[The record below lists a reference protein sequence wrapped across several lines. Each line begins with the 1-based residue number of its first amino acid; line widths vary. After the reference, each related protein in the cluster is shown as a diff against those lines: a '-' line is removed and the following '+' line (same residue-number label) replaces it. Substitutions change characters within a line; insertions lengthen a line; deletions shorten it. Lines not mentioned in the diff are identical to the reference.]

1 MVTSMKHF
9 ADLPPLF
16 NQIPQPWLGIG
27 GVVWFSPFEPT
38 VKDEQLQATPS
49 ARSNMAFRDH
59 LAAATHESA
68 PISLVHG
75 MLEHSRKNQHA
86 MTLYTNINECPGHRA
101 AVNMLTRDRLCAA
114 IGIEPEAYIDTLGWA
129 MDHPST
135 PAVVP
140 HYEAACLENIAEKVD
155 LRTIPIPH
163 HWPEDRG
170 RYSSASI
177 IIAEDNGIR
186 NVSFHRQFLRDENH
200 LVVRLVPRHLRTMVN
215 QARSEGREVSVAIV
229 NAPDPVVLL
238 AAAMSFNENI
248 DELTIAAALHE
259 KLYGTPLRLVELP
272 NGVQAPADAEYV
284 WWGRI
289 TLEDDDEGPY
299 VDITGTV
306 DDVRQEP
313 VIAVDG
319 LAHRNDPIFHALIPG
334 EAEHKT
340 LMGLPRAPTIKAAVN
355 KVVECTDVHM
365 TEGGCGWLGAV
376 LKIRKKHADDG
387 MRAIQAAF
395 DGHKSM
401 KMVTVVDED
410 IDITDPVR
418 VEWAMMTRW
427 QPDKDTL
434 ILSNQKGS
442 SLDPSRYAD
451 GNTSKIGYDATIDFG
466 VDPSGFMSVQ

>member
-1 MVTSMKHF
+1 
-9 ADLPPLF
+9 
-16 NQIPQPWLGIG
+16 
-27 GVVWFSPFEPT
+27 
-38 VKDEQLQATPS
+38 
-49 ARSNMAFRDH
+49 MAFRDH
-59 LAAATHESA
+59 LGAATVETSEV
-68 PISLVHG
+68 SLIHG
-75 MLEHSRKNQHA
+75 MLHHSRASGHA
-86 MTLYTNINECPGHRA
+86 MTVFENIPECPGHRA

-129 MDHPST
+129 MGQPST
-135 PAVVP
+135 PVLVAKE
-140 HYEAACLENIAEKVD
+140 EAPCFENTASKVD
-155 LRTIPIPH
+155 LRQIPIPH
-163 HWPEDRG
+163 HWPQDRG

-177 IIAEDNGIR
+177 IIAQDSGIR

-200 LVVRLVPRHLRTMVN
+200 LVVRLVPRHLRTMVMN
-215 QARSEGREVSVAIV
+215 AREEGREVKVAVV

-259 KLYGTPLRLVELP
+259 KLYDSPLQLVELP
-272 NGVQAPADAEYV
+272 NGVQVPADAEYV
-284 WWGRI
+284 WWGKI

-313 VIAVDG
+313 VIEIDG
-319 LAHRNDPIFHALIPG
+319 LVHRNNPIFHALIPG

-340 LMGLPRAPTIKAAVN
+340 LMGLPRAPTIKSAVN
-355 KVVECTDVHM
+355 NVVECLDVHM

-376 LKIRKKHADDG
+376 LKIRKKNPDDG
-387 MRAIQAAF
+387 MKAIQAAF

-401 KMVTVVDED
+401 KIVTVVDED

-427 QPDKDTL
+427 QPDKDTM
-434 ILSNQKGS
+434 ILSDQRGS
-442 SLDPSRYAD
+442 SLDPSRYED
-451 GNTSKIGYDATIDFG
+451 GRTSKIGYDATIDFG
-466 VDPSGFMSVQ
+466 VNREGFMSVQ

>member
-1 MVTSMKHF
+1 
-9 ADLPPLF
+9 
-16 NQIPQPWLGIG
+16 
-27 GVVWFSPFEPT
+27 
-38 VKDEQLQATPS
+38 
-49 ARSNMAFRDH
+49 MAFRDH
-59 LAAATHESA
+59 LGAATVETA
-68 PISLVHG
+68 EVSLVHE
-75 MLEHSRKNQHA
+75 MLHHSRSSGHA
-86 MTLYTNINECPGHRA
+86 MTVFENIPECPGHRA

-129 MDHPST
+129 MSHPST
-135 PAVVP
+135 PVEVDQQ
-140 HYEAACLENIAEKVD
+140 EAACFENNVADVD
-155 LRTIPIPH
+155 LRSIPIPH
-163 HWPEDRG
+163 HWPQDRG

-177 IIAEDNGIR
+177 IIAQDNGIR

-200 LVVRLVPRHLRTMVN
+200 LVVRLVPRHLRTMVMN
-215 QARSEGREVSVAIV
+215 ARQEGREVNIAVV

-259 KLYGTPLRLVELP
+259 KLYGRPLQLVEMP
-272 NGVQAPADAEYV
+272 NGVHVPADAEYV

-289 TLEDDDEGPY
+289 TLDDDDEGPY

-313 VIAVDG
+313 VIEIDG
-319 LAHRNDPIFHALIPG
+319 LVHRNNPIFHALIPG

-355 KVVECTDVHM
+355 EVVECLDVHM

-376 LKIRKKHADDG
+376 LKIRKKNADDG
-387 MRAIQAAF
+387 MKAIQAAF

-401 KMVTVVDED
+401 KIVTVVDED

-434 ILSNQKGS
+434 ILSDQRGS
-442 SLDPSRYAD
+442 SLDPSRYED
-451 GNTSKIGYDATIDFG
+451 GRTSKIGYDATIDFG
-466 VDPSGFMSVQ
+466 VDREGFMSVQ

>member
-1 MVTSMKHF
+1 MNNIETTPT
-9 ADLPPLF
+9 A
-16 NQIPQPWLGIG
+16 
-27 GVVWFSPFEPT
+27 GV
-38 VKDEQLQATPS
+38 
-49 ARSNMAFRDH
+49 NMAFRDH
-59 LAAATHESA
+59 LGAATEESA
-68 PISLVHG
+68 EVSLIHG
-75 MLEHSRKNQHA
+75 MLEHSQASVHA
-86 MTLYTNINECPGHRA
+86 MTVYTNIPECPGHRA

-114 IGIEPEAYIDTLGWA
+114 IGIEPEEYIDTLGWA
-129 MDHPST
+129 MDHPSE
-135 PAVVP
+135 PVLVSES
-140 HYEAACLENIAEKVD
+140 EAACFENIASEVD
-155 LRTIPIPH
+155 LRSIPIPH
-163 HWPEDRG
+163 HWPQDRG

-177 IIAEDNGIR
+177 IIAQDNGIR

-200 LVVRLVPRHLRTMVN
+200 LVVRLVPRHLRTMVMN
-215 QARSEGREVSVAIV
+215 AREEGREVNVAIV

-259 KLYGTPLRLVELP
+259 KLYGTPLNLVQVP
-272 NGVQAPADAEYV
+272 NGVHVPADAEYV

-313 VIAVDG
+313 VIAIDG
-319 LAHRNDPIFHALIPG
+319 LTHRNEPIFHALIPG

-355 KVVECTDVHM
+355 EVVECLDVHM

-376 LKIRKKHADDG
+376 LKIRKTEASDG
-387 MRAIQAAF
+387 MKAIQAAF

-401 KMVTVVDED
+401 KIVTVVDED

-434 ILSNQKGS
+434 ILSDQRGS
-442 SLDPSRYAD
+442 SLDPSRYND
-451 GNTSKIGYDATIDFG
+451 GKTSKIGYDATIDFG
-466 VDPSGFMSVQ
+466 VDKSGFMSVQ

>member
-1 MVTSMKHF
+1 MNNIQTTASTRE
-9 ADLPPLF
+9 
-16 NQIPQPWLGIG
+16 G
-27 GVVWFSPFEPT
+27 
-38 VKDEQLQATPS
+38 
-49 ARSNMAFRDH
+49 MAFRDH
-59 LAAATHESA
+59 LGAAAVETSKV
-68 PISLVHG
+68 SLIHG
-75 MLEHSRKNQHA
+75 MLHHSQSSGHA
-86 MTLYTNINECPGHRA
+86 MTVYDNIEECPGHRA

-114 IGIEPEAYIDTLGWA
+114 IGIEPEEYIDTLGWA
-129 MDHPST
+129 MDHPSD
-135 PAVVP
+135 PIMVGR
-140 HYEAACLENIAEKVD
+140 ENAPCFENLADSVD

-163 HWPEDRG
+163 HWPQDRG

-177 IIAEDNGIR
+177 IIAQDNGIR

-200 LVVRLVPRHLRTMVN
+200 LVVRLVPRHLRTMVTN
-215 QARSEGREVSVAIV
+215 AREEGREVSIAVV

-259 KLYGTPLRLVELP
+259 KLYGKPLKLVELP
-272 NGVQAPADAEYV
+272 NGVHVPANAEYV

-313 VIAVDG
+313 VIEIDG
-319 LAHRNDPIFHALIPG
+319 LTHRNDPIFHALIPG

-355 KVVECTDVHM
+355 EVVECLDVHM

-376 LKIRKKHADDG
+376 LKIRKSNPDDG
-387 MRAIQAAF
+387 MKAIEAAF
-395 DGHKSM
+395 AGHKSM
-401 KMVTVVDED
+401 KIVTVVDED

-434 ILSNQKGS
+434 ILKDQRGS
-442 SLDPSRYAD
+442 SLDPSRYDD
-451 GNTSKIGYDATIDFG
+451 GRTSKIGYDATIDFG
-466 VDPSGFMSVQ
+466 VDRSGFMSVQ

>member
-1 MVTSMKHF
+1 
-9 ADLPPLF
+9 
-16 NQIPQPWLGIG
+16 
-27 GVVWFSPFEPT
+27 
-38 VKDEQLQATPS
+38 
-49 ARSNMAFRDH
+49 MAFRDH
-59 LAAATHESA
+59 LGAATVETSEV
-68 PISLVHG
+68 SLIHG
-75 MLEHSRKNQHA
+75 MLHHSRASGHA
-86 MTLYTNINECPGHRA
+86 MTVFENITECPGHRA

-129 MDHPST
+129 MGHPST
-135 PAVVP
+135 PVLVDKEEARCFENTVP
-140 HYEAACLENIAEKVD
+140 AVD

-163 HWPEDRG
+163 HWPQDRG

-177 IIAEDNGIR
+177 IIAQDNGIR

-200 LVVRLVPRHLRTMVN
+200 LVVRLVPRHLRTMVMN
-215 QARSEGREVSVAIV
+215 ARAEGREVDVAVV

-259 KLYGTPLRLVELP
+259 KLYDSPLQLVELP
-272 NGVQAPADAEYV
+272 NGVQVPADAEYV
-284 WWGRI
+284 WWGKI

-313 VIAVDG
+313 VIEING
-319 LAHRNDPIFHALIPG
+319 LIHRNNPIFHALIPG

-340 LMGLPRAPTIKAAVN
+340 LMGLPRAPTIKSAVN
-355 KVVECTDVHM
+355 DVVECLDVHM

-376 LKIRKKHADDG
+376 LKIRKKNADDG
-387 MRAIQAAF
+387 MKAIQAAF

-401 KMVTVVDED
+401 KIVTVVDED

-434 ILSNQKGS
+434 ILSNQRGS
-442 SLDPSRYAD
+442 SLDPSRYED
-451 GNTSKIGYDATIDFG
+451 GRTSKIGYDATIDFG
-466 VDPSGFMSVQ
+466 VERDGFMSVQ

>member
-1 MVTSMKHF
+1 
-9 ADLPPLF
+9 
-16 NQIPQPWLGIG
+16 
-27 GVVWFSPFEPT
+27 
-38 VKDEQLQATPS
+38 
-49 ARSNMAFRDH
+49 MAFRDH
-59 LAAATHESA
+59 LAAATIVKGE
-68 PISLVHG
+68 ISLIHE
-75 MLEHSRKNQHA
+75 MLEHSQSTNHA
-86 MTLYTNINECPGHRA
+86 MTVFENITECPGHKS

-129 MDHPST
+129 MTNPSS
-135 PAVVP
+135 PVIVDRERAP
-140 HYEAACLENIAEKVD
+140 CMENVASEVD
-155 LRTIPIPH
+155 LNSIPIPH
-163 HWPEDRG
+163 HWPADRG

-177 IIAEDNGIR
+177 IIAQDNGIR
-186 NVSFHRQFLRDENH
+186 NVSFHRQFLRDKNH
-200 LVVRLVPRHLRTMVN
+200 LVVRLVPRHLRTMVMN
-215 QARSEGREVSVAIV
+215 ARSEGREVSIAVV

-259 KLYGTPLRLVELP
+259 KLYGTPLELVELP
-272 NGVQAPADAEYV
+272 NGVHIPADAEYA

-313 VIAVDG
+313 VIEIDG
-319 LAHRNDPIFHALIPG
+319 LTHRDEPIFHALIPG

-355 KVVECTDVHM
+355 EVVNCVDVHM

-376 LKIRKKHADDG
+376 LKIKKENAEDG
-387 MRAIQAAF
+387 MKAIEAAF
-395 DGHKSM
+395 AGHKSM
-401 KMVTVVDED
+401 KIVTVVDED

-427 QPDKDTL
+427 QPDKDTI
-434 ILSNQKGS
+434 ILSNQRGS
-442 SLDPSRYAD
+442 SLDPSRYDD
-451 GNTSKIGYDATIDFG
+451 GKTSKIGYDATIDYG
-466 VDPSGFMSVQ
+466 VEREGFMSVQ

>member
-1 MVTSMKHF
+1 
-9 ADLPPLF
+9 
-16 NQIPQPWLGIG
+16 
-27 GVVWFSPFEPT
+27 
-38 VKDEQLQATPS
+38 
-49 ARSNMAFRDH
+49 MAFRDH
-59 LAAATHESA
+59 LAAATIEEGETSLIHE
-68 PISLVHG
+68 
-75 MLEHSRKNQHA
+75 MLEHSQSTNHA
-86 MTLYTNINECPGHRA
+86 MTIFNKITECPGHRS

-129 MDHPST
+129 MTNPST
-135 PAVVP
+135 PILIDSEHAPCMENVAVD
-140 HYEAACLENIAEKVD
+140 VD
-155 LRTIPIPH
+155 LTAIPIPH
-163 HWPEDRG
+163 HWPADRG

-177 IIAEDNGIR
+177 IIAQDAGIR
-186 NVSFHRQFLRDENH
+186 NVSFHRQYLRDKNH
-200 LVVRLVPRHLRTMVN
+200 LVVRLVPRHLRTMVMN
-215 QARSEGREVSVAIV
+215 ARSEGREVSVAVV

-259 KLYGTPLRLVELP
+259 KLYGTQLELVELP
-272 NGVQAPADAEYV
+272 NGVQIPADAEYA

-313 VIAVDG
+313 VIAIDG
-319 LAHRNDPIFHALIPG
+319 LTHRNDPIFHALIPG

-355 KVVECTDVHM
+355 EVVNCVDVHM

-376 LKIRKKHADDG
+376 LKIKKERENDG
-387 MRAIQAAF
+387 MKAIEAAF
-395 DGHKSM
+395 AGHKSM
-401 KMVTVVDED
+401 KIVTVVDED

-427 QPDKDTL
+427 QPDKDTI
-434 ILSNQKGS
+434 ILSDQRGS
-442 SLDPSRYAD
+442 SLDPSRYSN
-451 GNTSKIGYDATIDFG
+451 GKTSKIGYDATIDFG
-466 VDPSGFMSVQ
+466 VEREGFMSVQ

>member
-1 MVTSMKHF
+1 MNNIQTT
-9 ADLPPLF
+9 APCGRP
-16 NQIPQPWLGIG
+16 
-27 GVVWFSPFEPT
+27 
-38 VKDEQLQATPS
+38 
-49 ARSNMAFRDH
+49 MAFRDH
-59 LAAATHESA
+59 LGAATVETSKV
-68 PISLVHG
+68 SLVHE
-75 MLEHSRKNQHA
+75 MLRHSKSTGHA
-86 MTLYTNINECPGHRA
+86 MTVFENITECPGHRA

-129 MDHPST
+129 MGNPAT
-135 PAVVP
+135 PVLVP
-140 HYEAACLENIAEKVD
+140 QSEAACYENNVSDVD
-155 LRTIPIPH
+155 LRSIPIPH
-163 HWPEDRG
+163 HWPQDRG

-177 IIAEDNGIR
+177 IIAQDEGIR

-200 LVVRLVPRHLRTMVN
+200 LVVRLVPRHLRTMVTK
-215 QARSEGREVSVAIV
+215 ARAEGREVKIAVV

-259 KLYGTPLRLVELP
+259 KLYASPLQLVEMP
-272 NGVQAPADAEYV
+272 NGVHVPADAEYV

-313 VIAVDG
+313 VIEIDG
-319 LAHRNDPIFHALIPG
+319 LVHRNNPIFHALIPG

-355 KVVECTDVHM
+355 KVVECLDVHM

-376 LKIRKKHADDG
+376 LKIRKKNADDG
-387 MRAIQAAF
+387 MKAIQAAF
-395 DGHKSM
+395 EGHKSM
-401 KMVTVVDED
+401 KIVTVVDED

-427 QPDKDTL
+427 QPDKDTV
-434 ILSNQKGS
+434 ILSDQRGS
-442 SLDPSRYAD
+442 SLDPSRYED
-451 GNTSKIGYDATIDFG
+451 GRTSKIGYDATIDFG
-466 VDPSGFMSVQ
+466 VNREGFMSVQ

>member
-1 MVTSMKHF
+1 MNNIETTPT
-9 ADLPPLF
+9 A
-16 NQIPQPWLGIG
+16 
-27 GVVWFSPFEPT
+27 GVI
-38 VKDEQLQATPS
+38 
-49 ARSNMAFRDH
+49 MAFRDH
-59 LAAATHESA
+59 LGAATEESA
-68 PISLVHG
+68 EVSLIHG
-75 MLEHSRKNQHA
+75 MLKHSQASGHA
-86 MTLYTNINECPGHRA
+86 MTVYTNIPECPGHRA

-114 IGIEPEAYIDTLGWA
+114 IGIEPEEYIDTLGWA
-129 MDHPST
+129 MDHPSE
-135 PAVVP
+135 PVLVSKS
-140 HYEAACLENIAEKVD
+140 EAACFENVASDVD

-163 HWPEDRG
+163 HWPQDRG

-177 IIAEDNGIR
+177 IIAQDNGIR

-200 LVVRLVPRHLRTMVN
+200 LVVRLVPRHLRTMVMN
-215 QARSEGREVSVAIV
+215 AREEGREVNVAIV

-259 KLYGTPLRLVELP
+259 KLYGTPLNLVEMP
-272 NGVQAPADAEYV
+272 NSVHVPADAEYV

-313 VIAVDG
+313 VIAIDG
-319 LAHRNDPIFHALIPG
+319 LTHRNEPIFHALIPG

-355 KVVECTDVHM
+355 EVVECLDVHM

-376 LKIRKKHADDG
+376 LKIRKTEADDG
-387 MRAIQAAF
+387 MKAIQAAF

-401 KMVTVVDED
+401 KIVTVVDED

-434 ILSNQKGS
+434 ILSNQRGS
-442 SLDPSRYAD
+442 SLDPSRYND
-451 GNTSKIGYDATIDFG
+451 GKTSKIGYDATIDFG
-466 VDPSGFMSVQ
+466 VEKSGFMSVQ

>member
-1 MVTSMKHF
+1 
-9 ADLPPLF
+9 
-16 NQIPQPWLGIG
+16 
-27 GVVWFSPFEPT
+27 
-38 VKDEQLQATPS
+38 
-49 ARSNMAFRDH
+49 MAFRDH
-59 LAAATHESA
+59 LGAASVETSEV
-68 PISLVHG
+68 SLTHG
-75 MLEHSRKNQHA
+75 MLHHSRASGHS
-86 MTLYTNINECPGHRA
+86 MTIFENITECPGHRA

-129 MDHPST
+129 MHNPST
-135 PAVVP
+135 PVLVGRD
-140 HYEAACLENIAEKVD
+140 EAPCFENTADHVD

-163 HWPEDRG
+163 HWPQDRG

-177 IIAEDNGIR
+177 IIAQDKGIR

-200 LVVRLVPRHLRTMVN
+200 LVVRLVPRHLRTMVMN
-215 QARSEGREVSVAIV
+215 AREEGREVNIAVV

-259 KLYGTPLRLVELP
+259 KLYGTPLHLVEMP
-272 NGVQAPADAEYV
+272 NGVQVPADAEYV
-284 WWGRI
+284 RWGRI
-289 TLEDDDEGPY
+289 TLENDDEGPY

-313 VIAVDG
+313 VIEIDG
-319 LAHRNDPIFHALIPG
+319 LIHRDQPIFHALIPG

-355 KVVECTDVHM
+355 QVVECVDVHM

-376 LKIRKKHADDG
+376 LKIRKHHADDG
-387 MRAIQAAF
+387 MKAVQAAF

-401 KMVTVVDED
+401 KIVTVVDED

-434 ILSNQKGS
+434 ILSDQRGS
-442 SLDPSRYAD
+442 SLDPSRYDD
-451 GNTSKIGYDATIDFG
+451 GRTSKIGYDATIDFG
-466 VDPSGFMSVQ
+466 VDREGFMSVQ